1 MRYIAVIPSRMESK
15 RLPGKPLKKIGNK
28 SMIQRVY
35 EQSIKCKRFKK
46 VIIATDNHEIKNHV
60 ERFGEVIL
68 TSSNPSNGTERVSE
82 ALNKINISYDYV
94 INIQGDEP
102 FIKKKQIDALL
113 NICDGKNQI
122 CSLVTK
128 TPYKEELKKS
138 SIIKVVM
145 DKNKNALF
153 FSRNIIPIYNENAIY
168 YKHIGL
174 YAFKKNTIEKITKL
188 SKSELEKIES
198 LEQLRWLENNYKI
211 KLAVTEEDTFGIDT
225 EADLIKA
232 NEIVLNI

>member
-35 EQSIKCKRFKK
+35 EQSIKCERFEK
-46 VIIATDNHEIKNHV
+46 VIVATDNDEIKKHV
-60 ERFGEVIL
+60 ESFGEVVL
-68 TSSNPSNGTERVSE
+68 TSSNPINGTERVSE

-94 INIQGDEP
+94 VNIQGDEP
-102 FIKKKQIDALL
+102 FIKKNQIDALL
-113 NICDGKNQI
+113 NICNGKNQI
-122 CSLVTK
+122 CSLVKK
-128 TPYKEELKKS
+128 TPYNQELKKN

-145 DKNKNALF
+145 DKNKNALY
-153 FSRNIIPIYNENAIY
+153 FSRNIIPTNNENAIY

-174 YAFKKNTIEKITKL
+174 YAFKKNTIKKITEL

-211 KLAVTEEDTFGIDT
+211 KLAITEEDTFGIDT
-225 EADLIKA
+225 EEDLIKA
-232 NEIVLNI
+232 NKIILNN